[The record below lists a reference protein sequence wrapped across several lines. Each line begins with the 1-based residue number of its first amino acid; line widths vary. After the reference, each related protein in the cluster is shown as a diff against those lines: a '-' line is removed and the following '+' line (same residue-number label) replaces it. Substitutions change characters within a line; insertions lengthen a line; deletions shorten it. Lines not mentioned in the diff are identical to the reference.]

1 MSFQAKRELLARVGP
16 RYQEAKRKQKAQIL
30 DEFIAATGYARK
42 YAIRLLVAP
51 MRPISPIKRPRP
63 RQYGAEVEAA
73 LRVAWE
79 ATNGIC
85 SKRLVPFLPELVP
98 TLERHGHLTLTEG
111 LRAQLLTLSPATA
124 DRLLRPQR
132 QQGRGIS
139 TTKPGAL
146 LKHQIAVRT
155 FAEWNDVRPGFL
167 EADLVAHCGG
177 SAEGAFLYTLTL
189 TDVATGWTE
198 CQALLFRTQHAVVEA
213 LGRARRLLPFPL
225 LGLDTDNG
233 SEFLNAELLAYCTE
247 QQITFTRGRTANK
260 NDQCFVEQ
268 KNGSVVRALVGYD
281 RFEGEPAYR
290 QLAELYRAV
299 RLYVNFFQPSL
310 KLRSKQRDGA
320 RVQRQY
326 EPAQTPF
333 QRVVASGCLSAADR
347 ERLEQLYHAL
357 DPVRLRQQLHTLQD
371 ALWRHAVLRTPI
383 AEPAPAAGA
392 LTVHFNV
399 VACKGAGADTEAT
412 HGGDRERAAIA
423 GRRQY
428 HRTAKPQVPRWWRTR
443 ADPFAAVWSEIEQ
456 WLMDA
461 PERTAKSIFAEL
473 QRRAPEQYPAGQLR
487 TLQRRIQG
495 WRASIVLSFDEQWLG
510 EEVLAGQTL
519 PGPLQARPQGGAS
532 PESMVAAAAV

>member
-1 MSFQAKRELLARVGP
+1 L
-16 RYQEAKRKQKAQIL
+16 I
-30 DEFIAATGYARK
+30 
-42 YAIRLLVAP
+42 
-51 MRPISPIKRPRP
+51 
-63 RQYGAEVEAA
+63 
-73 LRVAWE
+73 
-79 ATNGIC
+79 
-85 SKRLVPFLPELVP
+85 PFLPELVP
-98 TLERHGHLTLTEG
+98 TLERHGHLTLTDA
-111 LRAQLLTLSPATA
+111 LRVQLLTLSPATA

-132 QQGRGIS
+132 PQGRGIS

-146 LKHQIAVRT
+146 LKHQVPIRT
-155 FAEWNDVRPGFL
+155 FADWDDVRPGFL

-213 LGRARRLLPFPL
+213 LGRARRLLPFTL

-247 QQITFTRGRTANK
+247 QQITFTRGRTAKK

-281 RFEGEPAYR
+281 RFEGEQAYR

-320 RVQRQY
+320 HVRRQY

-333 QRVVASGCLSAADR
+333 QRVLASACLSAVDR

-371 ALWRHAVLRTPI
+371 ALWRYAIVRTPI
-383 AEPAPAAGA
+383 VVPAAAADAVTVQFNVAACSGAGTESEPSAQRVTAPAGN
-392 LTVHFNV
+392 T
-399 VACKGAGADTEAT
+399 
-412 HGGDRERAAIA
+412 
-423 GRRQY
+423 GRRSY
-428 HRTAKPQVPRWWRTR
+428 HRTAKPPVPRWWRTR
-443 ADPFAAVWSEIEQ
+443 PDPFAAAWPEIEH
-456 WLMDA
+456 WLRAA
-461 PERTAKSIFAEL
+461 PERTAKSVFQEL
-473 QRRAPEQYPAGQLR
+473 QQRAPDRYPDVQLR
-487 TLQRRIQG
+487 TLQRRVQV
-495 WRASIVLSFDEQWLG
+495 WRTSIVLTFDEQWLN
-510 EEVLAGQTL
+510 EEMLAGQTL
-519 PGPLQARPQGGAS
+519 PRPLQAQPPHPVIS
-532 PESMVAAAAV
+532 EPVATGTTQR